1 MIVGLS
7 AYGFV
12 HTALSLLA
20 LVAGLIVVMGL
31 LAAKRFDALTALY
44 LASAVAAN
52 ATAFG
57 FPASFGV
64 PHYIGGVTLVVLLVA
79 ILARYAFR
87 LAGPWRWIY
96 AITAVLGVYSL
107 VFFTVGEAFRRVPAL
122 NAMAPTLTELPFTL
136 AQLAAAAL
144 FVALAIAAAMK
155 FYPAAGSRAER
166 GSKS

>member
-1 MIVGLS
+1 MIFGLS
-7 AYGFV
+7 TFGFV

-20 LVAGLIVVMGL
+20 LVSGLVVVMGL
-31 LAAKRFDALTALY
+31 LAARRLDALTALY

-52 ATAFG
+52 VTGFG
-57 FPASFGV
+57 FSASFGI
-64 PHYIGGVTLVVLLVA
+64 PHYIGSAALVVLLVV

-96 AITAVLGVYSL
+96 AIATVLTVHSL
-107 VFFTVGEAFRRVPAL
+107 AFFTIGEAFRRIPAL

-155 FYPAAGSRAER
+155 FRHEVAAEAQR
-166 GSKS
+166 